1 MVDPRPERPNPLRR
15 SRLPL
20 LALAVVVAGAAAF
33 FVLRRQSRAPPPEEP
48 VAAAAAAPAPADTV
62 TPDVKTALPVLDAAN
77 IRSLLESL
85 SPTETFRRWLADG
98 DGLRRWTIVT
108 DNIAEGVSPRR
119 QLALLAP
126 SKPFSV
132 VSEAGALVIAPES
145 YRRHDGFAD
154 AIAAVDARTAA
165 SVYRALRG
173 PLDAAYRVLGYP
185 DRSFDRITAKAL
197 NRLERVPV
205 RDDGVKVVNEGG
217 VYVFAEPELERLGAV
232 EKHLLRTGP
241 RNTRLVQAKAKE
253 IREALGL
260 PAEEV
265 AGKKR

>member
-1 MVDPRPERPNPLRR
+1 MLDPLPERPNPLRR

-20 LALAVVVAGAAAF
+20 LALAIAVVGGAAF
-33 FVLRRQSRAPPPEEP
+33 FILKREPHAPPAQDP
-48 VAAAAAAPAPADTV
+48 VAVAPVAPAEAV
-62 TPDVKTALPVLDAAN
+62 TPDASTAPPVLDAAR

-85 SPTETFRRWLADG
+85 SPIETFRRWLADG
-98 DGLRRWTIVT
+98 DAVRRWTIVT

-126 SKPFSV
+126 SGPFSV
-132 VSEAGALVIAPES
+132 ASESGVLVIAPES
-145 YRRHDGFAD
+145 YRRYDGFAD

-173 PLDAAYRVLGYP
+173 PLTAAYRALGYP

-197 NRLERVPV
+197 NRLERAPV
-205 RDDGVKVVNEGG
+205 RDDRVEVVDEGRI
-217 VYVFAEPELERLGAV
+217 YVFAEGELERLGAI
-232 EKHLLRTGP
+232 EKHLLRMGP

-260 PAEEV
+260 AADEV
-265 AGKKR
+265 AGGKR

>member
-1 MVDPRPERPNPLRR
+1 MVDPSPERPNPLRR

-20 LALAVVVAGAAAF
+20 LALAVVVAAAAAVF
-33 FVLRRQSRAPPPEEP
+33 ILRRQPQAPPAEEP
-48 VAAAAAAPAPADTV
+48 VAAAAAPAPGDAV
-62 TPDVKTALPVLDAAN
+62 TPDAKTESSVLDAAT

-85 SPTETFRRWLADG
+85 SPLETFRRWLADG
-98 DGLRRWTIVT
+98 DGVRRWTIIT
-108 DNIAEGVSPRR
+108 DNIAEDVSPRR

-132 VSEAGALVIAPES
+132 VSASGALAIAPES
-145 YRRHDGFAD
+145 YRRYDGFAD
-154 AIAAVDARTAA
+154 AIAAVDARNAA

-173 PLDAAYRVLGYP
+173 PLTAAYRVLGYP

-197 NRLERVPV
+197 NRLERTPV
-205 RDDGVKVVNEGG
+205 RDDRVEVVDEGG
-217 VYVFAEPELERLGAV
+217 VYVFAEPDLERLGAV

-260 PAEEV
+260 AAEEV
-265 AGKKR
+265 AGKGR

>member
-20 LALAVVVAGAAAF
+20 LALAVVVAAAAVF
-33 FVLRRQSRAPPPEEP
+33 ILRRQSQAPPAEEP
-48 VAAAAAAPAPADTV
+48 VAAAPAPAPADTV
-62 TPDVKTALPVLDAAN
+62 TPDAKTESSVLDAAN

-85 SPTETFRRWLADG
+85 SPLGTFRRWLADG
-98 DGLRRWTIVT
+98 DGVRRWTIIT
-108 DNIAEGVSPRR
+108 DNIAEDVSPRR

-145 YRRHDGFAD
+145 YRRYDGFAD

-173 PLDAAYRVLGYP
+173 TLDAAYRVLGYP
-185 DRSFDRITAKAL
+185 DRPFDRITAKAL
-197 NRLERVPV
+197 DRLERAPV
-205 RDDGVKVVNEGG
+205 RDDRVEVVDEGG
-217 VYVFAEPELERLGAV
+217 VYVFAEPDLERLGAV
-232 EKHLLRTGP
+232 ETHLLRMGP

-260 PAEEV
+260 AAESV
-265 AGKKR
+265 AGKRR